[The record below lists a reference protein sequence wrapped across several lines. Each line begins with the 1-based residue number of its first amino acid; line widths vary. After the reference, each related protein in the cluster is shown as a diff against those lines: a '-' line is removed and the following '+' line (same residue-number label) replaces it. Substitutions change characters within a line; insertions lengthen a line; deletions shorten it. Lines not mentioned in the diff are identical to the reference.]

1 MVNWKSILY
10 VGKNPM
16 EVYGFSGISRIMLF
30 VPGGTVVYNELRGA
44 MIKAVFEYNGKDFQ

>member
-16 EVYGFSGISRIMLF
+16 ELYGFSGISRIMLF
-30 VPGGTVVYNELRGA
+30 VPGGTVVHNELRGA
-44 MIKAVFEYNGKDFQ
+44 MIKEKLEEVLGL